1 MKGIQMKITQNIFII
16 VGLIFFT
23 GGCTTQSLLPT
34 KGVYTESSFETYTQ
48 VEGVV
53 NKIEVGKTK
62 YSDLVKL
69 GLDLNNMPNVKR
81 LTYLDVMR
89 KFNLD
94 SPSRFT
100 LFNKIE
106 LPSGVLKML
115 AVREEGLAYEINLER
130 LKNQREGNLM
140 LDILNFRKTVH
151 TTGWQISVLILIVDG
166 TVEYVLYSGEK
177 NIDKTEKEKN
187 PLGPFQGFD
196 GGDII
201 GAASELSN

>member
-1 MKGIQMKITQNIFII
+1 MKTQII
-16 VGLIFFT
+16 LTIGGLIFT

-34 KGVYTESSFETYTQ
+34 QGVYTESAFESYTQ

-53 NKIEVGKTK
+53 NKIVVGETK
-62 YSDLVKL
+62 YSDLVAM
-69 GLDLNNMPNVKR
+69 GLDLENIPNVKR
-81 LTYLDVMR
+81 LTYLDVMS
-89 KFNLD
+89 KFKLD

-115 AVREEGLAYEINLER
+115 AAREDGLAYEINLER
-130 LKNQREGNLM
+130 LKNQREGSLF
-140 LDILNFRKTVH
+140 LDMLNFRKTIH

-177 NIDKTEKEKN
+177 NIDKIEKERN

-196 GGDII
+196 GGDIV
-201 GAASELSN
+201 GAASELR

>member
-1 MKGIQMKITQNIFII
+1 MMKTPNILISM
-16 VGLIFFT
+16 GLLFFT

-34 KGVYTESSFETYTQ
+34 QGVYTESSFETYTQ

-53 NKIEVGKTK
+53 DKIVVGETK

-69 GLDLNNMPNVKR
+69 GLDLENIPNVKR
-81 LTYLDVMR
+81 LTYLDVMS
-89 KFNLD
+89 KFKLD

-115 AVREEGLAYEINLER
+115 AAKEEGRAYEINLER
-130 LKNQREGNLM
+130 IRNQREGSLF

-151 TTGWQISVLILIVDG
+151 TTGWQISVLILIVDD

-177 NIDKTEKEKN
+177 NINKIEKERN

-196 GGDII
+196 GGDIV
-201 GAASELSN
+201 GAASEFK